1 MSLVNWFKRGTAP
14 ASSPRLD
21 ALIESV
27 VAYLKTRPPDEEI
40 TPGIVGRAIRESEMA
55 ATTAL
60 MILERDGITKHHFGI
75 YCGETGVPLGSR
87 DSAEDL
93 PDEGVQCDV
102 CDREHRLADKT
113 CNVEVYFTVDHD
125 KLSRFKLRASAA

>member
-1 MSLVNWFKRGTAP
+1 MSLVNWFKRAMTP

-21 ALIESV
+21 ALIGTV
-27 VAYLKTRPPDEEI
+27 VAYLKSRPPDEEI

-55 ATTAL
+55 AMTAL
-60 MILERDGITKHHFGI
+60 TILERDGITKHHFGI
-75 YCGETGVPLGSR
+75 YCGETGVPIGSR

-93 PDEGVQCDV
+93 PDDGVPCDV

-113 CNVEVYFTVDHD
+113 CNAEVYFTVDHE
-125 KLSRFKLRASAA
+125 KLSRCKLRASAA